1 LSGDNIEEHPPDGDL
16 RQRYL
21 HRMEPTSDEEKG
33 TEEEEV
39 AYSTPVTE
47 EKKEEEEVS
56 PVQKEK
62 VPMRKKRLER
72 KIKSNEKK
80 VLNLREISNQLEKQT
95 MQIAR
100 IESTVSPLQ
109 KYLKNA
115 DKQFTMV
122 KDLHTFLRKLQKL

>member
-39 AYSTPVTE
+39 AYYTPVTE
-47 EKKEEEEVS
+47 EKKEEEDVS

>member
-1 LSGDNIEEHPPDGDL
+1 MYGDNIEEHPPDGDL

-47 EKKEEEEVS
+47 EKKEEEDVS

>member
-1 LSGDNIEEHPPDGDL
+1 MSGDNIEEHPPDGDL

-47 EKKEEEEVS
+47 EKKEEEDVS

>member
-21 HRMEPTSDEEKG
+21 HRMDPTSDEEKG

-39 AYSTPVTE
+39 VYSTPVTE
-47 EKKEEEEVS
+47 EKKEEEDVS

-100 IESTVSPLQ
+100 IESTVQPLQ

>member
-1 LSGDNIEEHPPDGDL
+1 MSGDNIEEHPPDGDL

>member
-21 HRMEPTSDEEKG
+21 HRMEPASDEEKG
-33 TEEEEV
+33 TEKEEV

-47 EKKEEEEVS
+47 EKKEEEDVS
-56 PVQKEK
+56 PVQEEK
-62 VPMRKKRLER
+62 VLMRKKRLER

-80 VLNLREISNQLEKQT
+80 VLNLREISNHLEKQT

-100 IESTVSPLQ
+100 IESTVQPLQ

>member
-47 EKKEEEEVS
+47 EKKEEEDVS

>member
-33 TEEEEV
+33 IEEEEV

-47 EKKEEEEVS
+47 EKKEEEDVS

>member
-1 LSGDNIEEHPPDGDL
+1 MSGDNIEELPPDGDL

-33 TEEEEV
+33 TEEEEVAYSTPVTEEKKEEEEEV

-100 IESTVSPLQ
+100 IESTVSTVT
-109 KYLKNA
+109 KIS
-115 DKQFTMV
+115 
-122 KDLHTFLRKLQKL
+122 

>member
-1 LSGDNIEEHPPDGDL
+1 MSGDNIEEHPPDGDL

-21 HRMEPTSDEEKG
+21 HRMEPTSDEEKKE
-33 TEEEEV
+33 EEEEV

-47 EKKEEEEVS
+47 EKKEEEDVS

>member
-1 LSGDNIEEHPPDGDL
+1 MSGDNIEEHPPDGDL

-47 EKKEEEEVS
+47 EKKEEEDVS

-122 KDLHTFLRKLQKL
+122 KDLHTFLWKLQKL